1 MKRNVVSFVGPLPF
15 LLYFTS
21 ALLVMYIL
29 TPQKL
34 ALYIISAI
42 PIMIISLMALS
53 IIAIVISSG
62 NYLIKL
68 SLLSTI
74 LFSFWIFNE
83 MVDGDWG
90 RLSGSVEN
98 LLTFFSESLW
108 PPDWSVICLLYTS
121 PSPRDATLS
130 RMPSSA

>member
-1 MKRNVVSFVGPLPF
+1 MKRNIVSFVGPLPF

-29 TPQKL
+29 APQKL

-53 IIAIVISSG
+53 IIAIMISSG

-90 RLSGSVEN
+90 RLSGSFEN
-98 LLTFFSESLW
+98 LLIFFSESLW
-108 PPDWSVICLLYTS
+108 PPDWSVIEPQAYPVCTVY
-121 PSPRDATLS
+121 PLS
-130 RMPSSA
+130 LIHI

>member
-15 LLYFTS
+15 LIYFTS

-29 TPQKL
+29 APQKL

-53 IIAIVISSG
+53 IIAIMISSG

-90 RLSGSVEN
+90 RLSGS
-98 LLTFFSESLW
+98 F
-108 PPDWSVICLLYTS
+108 
-121 PSPRDATLS
+121 
-130 RMPSSA
+130 